1 MEGLEIQLKNLELA
15 VEAKN
20 KEAIEAATKN
30 LNSKIDEL
38 KSAGISKEDFAKVQ
52 TQIADTI
59 KGFDELQSKFKLQ
72 GAAVEAKTKSFG
84 ERLAEAVTDFGGVDE
99 LANAVLKGGKPRL
112 KLKAVGNMTLSANLT
127 GDSVATYN
135 QRQAILP
142 AQAVNFRDLVP
153 TAQSPTGLYVTYR
166 ETGSEGSISA
176 QTEGSAKSQIDYDL
190 TEVKTVNAYIAGFA
204 RFSKQ
209 MMKSLPFMETT
220 LQRMLLRDFYKAEN
234 ASFFS
239 TVSGAATG
247 TTTTT
252 ATDDV
257 EQLIQ
262 LIANQKAA
270 NYTPSFVLVSEAQ
283 MARLVISTYNKGYYA
298 GAGTVQITG
307 QGLTI
312 WGVPVISASWVTDDK
327 ALVIDNGYLERVEV
341 EGLNV
346 QFFEQDSDNVQ
357 KNLITARVECYEA
370 INLMMPASA
379 IYADLGNVE

>member
-1 MEGLEIQLKNLELA
+1 
-15 VEAKN
+15 
-20 KEAIEAATKN
+20 
-30 LNSKIDEL
+30 
-38 KSAGISKEDFAKVQ
+38 
-52 TQIADTI
+52 
-59 KGFDELQSKFKLQ
+59 
-72 GAAVEAKTKSFG
+72 
-84 ERLAEAVTDFGGVDE
+84 
-99 LANAVLKGGKPRL
+99 
-112 KLKAVGNMTLSANLT
+112 MTLSANLT